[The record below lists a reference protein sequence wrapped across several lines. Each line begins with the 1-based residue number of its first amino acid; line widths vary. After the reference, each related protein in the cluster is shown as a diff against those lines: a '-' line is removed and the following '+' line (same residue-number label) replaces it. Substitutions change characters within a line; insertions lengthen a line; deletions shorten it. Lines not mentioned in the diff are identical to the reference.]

1 MYFAIFYLFSLSFL
15 EEQKY
20 DLFKKKKKSK
30 TNLKLVNFQ
39 IF

>member
-20 DLFKKKKKSK
+20 DLFKKKKKNPK
-30 TNLKLVNFQ
+30 PT
-39 IF
+39 

>member
-20 DLFKKKKKSK
+20 DLFKKKKKK
-30 TNLKLVNFQ
+30 NPKPT
-39 IF
+39 

>member
-20 DLFKKKKKSK
+20 DLFKKKKKIQNQPK
-30 TNLKLVNFQ
+30 IGQF
-39 IF
+39 